1 MVDVM
6 GPLPR
11 PQKPILRET
20 VAYLFWGVLTTAVNI
35 AVFSLCRQVPGVT
48 AVAANAAAWIAA
60 VVFAFATNRRFVFGS
75 TAAPGFPLARE
86 FFLFAASRVFSGA
99 VDTALIFATVDVMGL
114 ADVPMKVL
122 ANAVVIVLNYAT
134 GKWLVFRKKT
144 GDAPETRREADE

>member
-1 MVDVM
+1 MVAVM
-6 GPLPR
+6 GPVPR
-11 PQKPILRET
+11 ALTPILRET
-20 VAYLFWGVLTTAVNI
+20 VGYLFWGVLTTAVNI

-75 TAAPGFPLARE
+75 TAAPGVPLARE

-99 VDTALIFATVDVMGL
+99 VDTALIFGTVDVLGL

-134 GKWLVFRKKT
+134 GKWLVFRKKP
-144 GDAPETRREADE
+144 GDAPETRREAEE